1 MIVTVA
7 NLFNDKQEKSS
18 RPISSC
24 SSSTPPAV
32 AALWQM
38 DAAAITASTA
48 RRKQKQISGNSRK

>member
-32 AALWQM
+32 AALQQNAPGRGHGL
-38 DAAAITASTA
+38 DRAAKTKANK
-48 RRKQKQISGNSRK
+48 RQ